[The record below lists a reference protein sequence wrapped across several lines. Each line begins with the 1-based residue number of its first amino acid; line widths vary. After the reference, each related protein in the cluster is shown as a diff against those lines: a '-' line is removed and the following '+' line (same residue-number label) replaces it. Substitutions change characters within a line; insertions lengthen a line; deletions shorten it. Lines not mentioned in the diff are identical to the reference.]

1 MSHPHYEPT
10 AWSLADLY
18 PAHDSAEVQQAI
30 ADLEQRVEQFATQ
43 RSLLTPT
50 VSDDQFLQMLQA
62 IETIVGL
69 LSQLSGYAGLA
80 FSADTQNQQ
89 NQIFMAQM
97 QQKGAQIH
105 NQILFFELWWKQL
118 GDEPAQRLLAVA
130 GDNRYWLET
139 LRLEKPHTLT
149 EPEEKII
156 NLKNVNGRRAL
167 MTLYESITNR
177 YTFNMSVNGESREL
191 TRGELQVYFRNA
203 DPELRAAAYREFFR
217 VYSGDATILGQIY
230 QYMVRDWRSENVDLR
245 AYSDPLAVRN
255 LLNDVPD
262 EVVQTLLA
270 VCRQNAPL
278 FHRYFRLKAQ
288 ALGLEKLRRYDIYAP
303 ISASEPSYP
312 FAEGVRLT
320 LESLHRFDP
329 QVATLA
335 QKILDENHLDSE
347 VRKGKRSGAFCATLA
362 PELTPWVLQSYQ
374 GRTDDVTTLA
384 HEIGHGIHAL
394 LAADHTILTQHA
406 SLPLAETASTF
417 SEMLLVDRLL
427 EIDPNPA
434 VRRDLLFGQMDS
446 AYATIMR
453 QAFFAIFE
461 QEAHAL
467 IHDGGSVETVSA
479 LYLNNLREQ
488 FGDSLELSDDFQH
501 EWVAIPHFYNSPFYV
516 YAYSFGQLLVLSLYR
531 QFKQE
536 GDAFKPRYLAILA
549 AGGSDSPENILWR
562 AGIDIRATAFWQ
574 GGFDVL
580 AEMLAELEA
589 TSAAPA

>member
-479 LYLNNLREQ
+479 LYLDNLREQ

-549 AGGSDSPENILWR
+549 AGGSDSPENILRR

>member
-10 AWSLADLY
+10 TWSLADLY

-30 ADLEQRVEQFATQ
+30 ADLEQRVEQFAAQ

-50 VSDDQFLQMLQA
+50 ISDDQFLQMLQA

-69 LSQLSGYAGLA
+69 LSRLSGYAGLA
-80 FSADTQNQQ
+80 FSTDTQNQQ

-118 GDEPAQRLLAVA
+118 GDEPAQRLLAVS

-177 YTFNMSVNGESREL
+177 YSFSMSVNGESREL
-191 TRGELQVYFRNA
+191 TRGELQVCFRDA
-203 DPELRAAAYREFFR
+203 DPDLRAAAYQEFFR

-255 LLNDVPD
+255 LLNDMPD

-335 QKILDENHLDSE
+335 QKILDEKHLDSE

-394 LAADHTILTQHA
+394 LAAEHSILTQHA

-427 EIDPNPA
+427 EIDPDPA

-467 IHDGGSVETVSA
+467 IHDGGSVETVSK
-479 LYLNNLREQ
+479 LYLDNLREQ
-488 FGDSLELSDDFQH
+488 FGDSLELSDDFRH

-516 YAYSFGQLLVLSLYR
+516 YAYSFGQLLVLSLYQ

-536 GDAFKPRYLAILA
+536 GDAFKPRYMAILA
-549 AGGSDSPENILWR
+549 AGGSDSPENILQR
-562 AGIDIRATAFWQ
+562 AGIDIRAAAFWQ

>member
-479 LYLNNLREQ
+479 LYLDNLREQ

>member
-30 ADLEQRVEQFATQ
+30 ADLEQRVEQFAAQ

-50 VSDDQFLQMLQA
+50 ISDDQFLQMLQA

-69 LSQLSGYAGLA
+69 LSRLSGYAGLA
-80 FSADTQNQQ
+80 FSTDTQNQQ

-118 GDEPAQRLLAVA
+118 GDEPAQRLLAVS

-177 YTFNMSVNGESREL
+177 YSFSMSVNGESREL
-191 TRGELQVYFRNA
+191 TRGELQVCFRDA
-203 DPELRAAAYREFFR
+203 DPDLRAAAYQEFFR

-255 LLNDVPD
+255 LLNDMPD

-394 LAADHTILTQHA
+394 LAAEHSILTQHA

-427 EIDPNPA
+427 EIDPDPA

-467 IHDGGSVETVSA
+467 IHDGGSVETVSK
-479 LYLNNLREQ
+479 LYLDNLREQ
-488 FGDSLELSDDFQH
+488 FGDSLELSDDFRH

-516 YAYSFGQLLVLSLYR
+516 YAYSFGQLLVLSLYQ

-536 GDAFKPRYLAILA
+536 GDAFKPRYMAILA
-549 AGGSDSPENILWR
+549 AGGSDSPENILQR
-562 AGIDIRATAFWQ
+562 AGIDIRAAAFWQ

>member
-217 VYSGDATILGQIY
+217 VYSGDATVLGQIY

-479 LYLNNLREQ
+479 LYLDNLREQ

-549 AGGSDSPENILWR
+549 AGGSDSPENILRR